1 MVALERSKNVA
12 ISSESAARS
21 SPTNWT
27 KAAFIHLGI
36 LPFLLVGAIV
46 FFSLQEER
54 FYSSLNIFNV
64 ARQSTF
70 LIIIAMGQAVVLLTA
85 GLDLSVGSVVG
96 FAGVV
101 TALILKSVLGSS
113 PDALLMAMTLAI
125 SGGLLASVVIGLIN
139 GLGVA
144 MLNVPPFMMTLG
156 TTTSLVGV
164 SLSMTSGL
172 PVTQIPDDFQR
183 ILGYGRILGLAPAV
197 LFTGL
202 IFVAMWVL
210 LNRTTIGRYFYSVGS
225 NIRASQ
231 LSGIN
236 TRRQLILAYVICSVL
251 AAITGIL
258 FLART
263 GSAEALN
270 GQPYGLQSVA
280 ACVIAGVSLFG
291 GSGKVR
297 DVLLGA
303 IFITILT
310 NGMNLIRVESYV
322 QQIVLGAILVLAL
335 VADQLRT
342 RMIAR

>member
-1 MVALERSKNVA
+1 MVP
-12 ISSESAARS
+12 ISETAPPKS
-21 SPTNWT
+21 SNAPL

-36 LPFLLVGAIV
+36 LPFLLVGAIL
-46 FFSLQEER
+46 FFALKEER
-54 FYSSLNIFNV
+54 FLSSINMFNV

-85 GLDLSVGSVVG
+85 GLDLSVGAVVG

-101 TALILKSVLGSS
+101 TGLLIKALVGVY
-113 PDALLMAMTLAI
+113 PDAIGLAI
-125 SGGLLASVVIGLIN
+125 VLSIVGGLLAGMAVGLVN

-144 MLNVPPFMMTLG
+144 YLNVPPFMMTLG
-156 TTTSLVGV
+156 TMTSLVGIA
-164 SLSMTSGL
+164 LSMTSGL
-172 PVTQIPDDFQR
+172 PVTQIPDDLMR
-183 ILGYGRILGLAPAV
+183 IFGYGRILGLAPAV
-197 LFTGL
+197 LVTIVL
-202 IFVAMWVL
+202 FVLMWVL
-210 LNRTTIGRYFYSVGS
+210 LNRTTIGRYFYAVGS
-225 NIRASQ
+225 NIRAAQ

-236 TRRQLILAYVICSVL
+236 TRRQLILAYLLSSLL
-251 AAITGIL
+251 AAVTGIL

-291 GSGKVR
+291 GNGKVR

-322 QQIVLGAILVLAL
+322 QQIILGAILILAL

-342 RMIAR
+342 KMISR

>member
-1 MVALERSKNVA
+1 MA

-270 GQPYGLQSVA
+270 GQPYG
-280 ACVIAGVSLFG
+280 
-291 GSGKVR
+291 
-297 DVLLGA
+297 
-303 IFITILT
+303 
-310 NGMNLIRVESYV
+310 
-322 QQIVLGAILVLAL
+322 
-335 VADQLRT
+335 
-342 RMIAR
+342 